1 MYQVAQGDHSAVAA
15 SDGQQQGQQ
24 LVYNGIPTS
33 GSAADSKAWLQS
45 AGRVEQLEA
54 EIQRLRGA
62 LAEKTREVE
71 SLRAQLSSLMHS
83 LNKEPPRLT
92 PDTLQTMP
100 SATDVQLQSASVENN
115 NTPKSDMPA
124 TVVNGM
130 PE

>member
-1 MYQVAQGDHSAVAA
+1 MYQVAQGDQAA
-15 SDGQQQGQQ
+15 PSDGQQQGQQ
-24 LVYNGIPTS
+24 LIYNGIPTS
-33 GSAADSKAWLQS
+33 GSSADSKAWLQS

-54 EIQRLRGA
+54 EIQRLRAA
-62 LAEKTREVE
+62 LADKTREVE
-71 SLRAQLSSLMHS
+71 NLRSQLNSLMHT

-100 SATDVQLQSASVENN
+100 NAADVQLQSASVENN
-115 NTPKSDMPA
+115 NAPKSDMPT